1 MATTIDKARDGDGDG
16 KVYDG
21 TPRERPTGPGDTVG
35 RGRRSGGAR
44 SRPLVRGSR
53 ARSGRTRN
61 ATRPDGSFDTTTHLS
76 RAEARR
82 SRRGSVDSP
91 IQVKSAKEALDLM
104 EQGKHVVMDPDTVGV
119 LLDKLAEIGQ
129 KAFAAEK
136 AGTKFDAPNYNLC
149 LIHVPDTNIFCEKN
163 KGIPRIK
170 MPQVKGKNIR
180 PGSKAAALLKKQ
192 NADAGTPDNLEVD
205 ATAEFVA
212 FLKSGGITI
221 SKGQTVDADKLKAT
235 QSELVGSKVGGMI
248 GAHKTGKY
256 DPSKDAIF
264 VSEDNYVLDG
274 HHRWAATVG
283 AKYVEGENLTMTV
296 DRINLPIQE
305 LVDLTNKF
313 LEGFGILPNA
323 ASATSKSA
331 PRELPCIGCG
341 DTGLD
346 ESFRHR
352 DLVAKRDWPA
362 HTRMAG
368 WNSDTSTGS
377 GLAST
382 SEGRTS
388 AGRGPGRAARAGTG
402 NSGSAARSS
411 TSTGSLS
418 KRQRGQK
425 SSTVATTHRAATQ
438 PTSPSA
444 PMPPTWPTTDARAG
458 HGTTRLTESGTS
470 ASSIGSP
477 QASTQTT
484 SPVSSA
490 SATAPASTVSSAGSV
505 VGKRSYDIPSPKS
518 TPKEVAGSHN
528 HKPAGTSI
536 LWPALYRELRKKGY
550 SKAKA
555 AAISNAKWN
564 EKHGKGAKNAA
575 STRVTKADEIEGVI
589 AKTDDD
595 KQLVYGWMYVTH
607 NRDGEIVVDK
617 SGDFIDEVDELDEAV
632 VDFVLHE
639 RVGGVDH
646 TRDGDSPVQ
655 ASRLVE
661 SIVFTPEKIE
671 ALGLQPGDLPTGW
684 WAGWKVDD
692 PEVWQ
697 GVKSGRYKSFSI
709 HGSGVREPVSAD
721 ITKGYAVA
729 GDIGGGGSQRTSHRT
744 LSPAEIAQRK
754 AAAIASAKKRR
765 KGVGALARHLR
776 ARRAYKRSQRAG
788 GDLAGITPSTPMS
801 RRIDAV
807 NRRNATRERIV
818 RGRAKENDSLLL
830 TTQRERVDEVIDYT
844 RKLPPKERR
853 RMLVK
858 AKPTPTGT
866 DRRRMAAAYTG
877 AQVRGARSGT
887 LSSKERKQ
895 RIDAARASANK
906 RKGSGTK
913 DKNPQTPETK
923 AAERTRIRTET
934 PGTPEHAGAMNRM
947 KRAISS
953 GRPLKVRQGEMDSV
967 IERAKAQGLDYSES
981 KGVVTITL
989 TDGRK
994 LMVTSTNNTKE
1005 K

>member
-1 MATTIDKARDGDGDG
+1 MATTIDKARDGDGDR

-21 TPRERPTGPGDTVG
+21 TPRERPVQPGDTVG
-35 RGRRSGGAR
+35 RGRGRPSGGAR
-44 SRPLVRGSR
+44 TRPLVRGSR

-61 ATRPDGSFDTTTHLS
+61 ATRSDGSFDTTTHLS

-91 IQVKSAKEALDLM
+91 ISVKSASEALDLM
-104 EQGKHVVMDPDTVGV
+104 AEGKHVVMDPDTVGV

-180 PGSKAAALLKKQ
+180 PGSKAEALLKKQ
-192 NADAGTPDNLEVD
+192 NEANGTPDNLEVD

-221 SKGQTVDADKLKAT
+221 TKGQTVDADKLKAT

-248 GAHKTGKY
+248 GAHKAGKY

-264 VSEDNYVLDG
+264 VSQDNYVLDG

-341 DTGLD
+341 DTALD
-346 ESFRHR
+346 DSFRHR
-352 DLVAKRDWPA
+352 DLLAKKD
-362 HTRMAG
+362 
-368 WNSDTSTGS
+368 
-377 GLAST
+377 
-382 SEGRTS
+382 GR
-388 AGRGPGRAARAGTG
+388 
-402 NSGSAARSS
+402 NY
-411 TSTGSLS
+411 
-418 KRQRGQK
+418 K
-425 SSTVATTHRAATQ
+425 
-438 PTSPSA
+438 
-444 PMPPTWPTTDARAG
+444 
-458 HGTTRLTESGTS
+458 
-470 ASSIGSP
+470 
-477 QASTQTT
+477 
-484 SPVSSA
+484 
-490 SATAPASTVSSAGSV
+490 
-505 VGKRSYDIPSPKS
+505 IPSPKS
-518 TPKEVAGSHN
+518 TAKEIVGH
-528 HKPAGTSI
+528 HGHHPHGTSI
-536 LWPALYRELRKKGY
+536 LWPALYEELRKKGM
-550 SKAKA
+550 SKSKA
-555 AAISNAKWN
+555 AAISNGQWN
-564 EKHGKGAKNAA
+564 KRHGKGAKNLA
-575 STRVTKADEIEGVI
+575 STRVTKTEEIEGVI

-661 SIVFTPEKIE
+661 SIVFTPEKIA
-671 ALGLQPGDLPTGW
+671 ALGLKDGDLPTGW

-692 PEVWQ
+692 PEVWD

-709 HGSGVREPVSAD
+709 HGSGVREPVTAD
-721 ITKGYAVA
+721 IAKGYAVS

-765 KGVGALARHLR
+765 RGLGSFARAQR
-776 ARRAYKRSQRAG
+776 SRRAYKRSQRAG
-788 GDLAGITPSTPMS
+788 GDLSGITPSTPMS

-807 NRRNATRERIV
+807 NRRNATRERIL
-818 RGRAKENDSLLL
+818 RGRSKENDSLLL
-830 TTQRERVDEVIDYT
+830 TTQRERVDQVIDYT
-844 RKLPPKERR
+844 RKLPKSERR

-858 AKPTPTGT
+858 ATPTNV

-877 AQVRGARSGT
+877 SQVRGARSGT

-895 RIDAARASANK
+895 RQDAARASAAK

-934 PGTPEHAGAMNRM
+934 PGTPEHAGAMNRL
-947 KRAISS
+947 KRAIAS
-953 GRPLKVRQGEMDSV
+953 GKLLKVRQGEMDAV
-967 IERAKAQGLDYSES
+967 IEKAKAQGLDYSES
-981 KGVVTITL
+981 KGIVTITL

-994 LMVTSTNNTKE
+994 LMVTSSTNNTKE